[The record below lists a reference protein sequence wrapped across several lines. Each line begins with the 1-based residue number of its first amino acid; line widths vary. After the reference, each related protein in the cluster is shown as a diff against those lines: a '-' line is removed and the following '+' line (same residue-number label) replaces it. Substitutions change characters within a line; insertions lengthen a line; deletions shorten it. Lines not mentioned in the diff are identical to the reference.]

1 MKTKTRLFSFY
12 IFVDLFRKVKKMAE
26 EERVSVSHVI
36 NRIVRDH
43 YEGK

>member
-12 IFVDLFRKVKKMAE
+12 IFVDLFRKVRKMAE

-36 NRIVRDH
+36 NRIVRDF

>member
-12 IFVDLFRKVKKMAE
+12 IFVDLFRKVKKAAE
-26 EERVSVSHVI
+26 EERVSVSQVI